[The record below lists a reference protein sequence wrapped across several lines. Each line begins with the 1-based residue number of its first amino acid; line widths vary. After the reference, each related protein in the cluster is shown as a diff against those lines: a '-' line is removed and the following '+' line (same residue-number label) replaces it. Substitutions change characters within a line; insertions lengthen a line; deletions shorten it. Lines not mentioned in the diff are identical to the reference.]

1 MVVIKP
7 KPVRTDSVDDIQTIG
22 NVEQL
27 YQQFVVDIDSKIR
40 SFADAPGLG
49 VTTAQSPR
57 GYNTDEE
64 KLAATDIQGSRVD
77 PIRYQESRT
86 HAFYRLV
93 GFPVAAPNNSYYNS
107 GHDRNQRATLKT
119 RQRVDFS
126 LISGAPDVIRL
137 ISKREDQFKE
147 RRDIFARQ
155 DNVAIVYALL
165 LRKPRPFLSAQTGQ
179 SPFFADEQKSPLDNR
194 KVEINDLNISANDV
208 PDIITNV
215 PHILK
220 PFIVNPS
227 IEAAVAPEETHRVA
241 VPFLASPAE
250 LNTGVGEDSLMN
262 RAASRPI
269 IEQVIH
275 NRLKVKE
282 EDTSFIEAANRIITN
297 ESTDATSA
305 DIRSTLLA
313 LSGQGSVAELTQDV
327 IDTIQDFTTLE
338 STISTTLV
346 KAIKVCV
353 NELNVAIRDLE
364 QIRAQINLQPIP
376 DVNGPEFPQ
385 RGRIRTVGGLV
396 EPSEIQQKQ
405 AVLQLIQLSNEILEG
420 PPDTRVGNNAYVS
433 GISVDLTKDL
443 SKPIEDLKRIEDQL
457 AAQALKLLATIE
469 KVTGEVSGLG
479 LVDILAVYTALYTI
493 DIRFLIGFLDD
504 NSLTRLDENFHELVS
519 TEVFTQLTGD
529 RPSITECL
537 MEFEKIFFNILAFA
551 DSLRVT
557 SNQTPLKA
565 RKGSPSR

>member
-1 MVVIKP
+1 M
-7 KPVRTDSVDDIQTIG
+7 
-22 NVEQL
+22 
-27 YQQFVVDIDSKIR
+27 
-40 SFADAPGLG
+40 
-49 VTTAQSPR
+49 
-57 GYNTDEE
+57 
-64 KLAATDIQGSRVD
+64 
-77 PIRYQESRT
+77 
-86 HAFYRLV
+86 
-93 GFPVAAPNNSYYNS
+93 
-107 GHDRNQRATLKT
+107 
-119 RQRVDFS
+119 
-126 LISGAPDVIRL
+126 
-137 ISKREDQFKE
+137 SKREDQFKE

-155 DNVAIVYALL
+155 DNVAIAYALL

-194 KVEINDLNISANDV
+194 KVEINDLNISANDI

-215 PHILK
+215 PHVLK
-220 PFIVNPS
+220 PFIVSPS
-227 IEAAVAPEETHRVA
+227 IEAAVAPEETHRIA

-275 NRLKVKE
+275 NRLKVRE
-282 EDTSFIEAANRIITN
+282 EDTAFIQAANRILTN

-364 QIRAQINLQPIP
+364 QVRAQINLQPIP

-396 EPSEIQQKQ
+396 DPSEIQQKQ

-504 NSLTRLDENFHELVS
+504 NSLTRLDQNFHELVS

-537 MEFEKIFFNILAFA
+537 TEFEKIFFNILAFA

-557 SNQTPLKA
+557 SNQTPIKA